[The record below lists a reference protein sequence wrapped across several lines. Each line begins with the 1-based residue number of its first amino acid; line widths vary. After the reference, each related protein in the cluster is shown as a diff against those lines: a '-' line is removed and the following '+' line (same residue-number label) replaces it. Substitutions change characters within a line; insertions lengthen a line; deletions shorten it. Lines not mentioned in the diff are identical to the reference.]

1 MFSLIIELNDAA
13 VIEIINSTIIKVW
26 KLNICVGYS
35 AKNPN
40 FEDIS
45 IEEFVPWYY
54 HITFGLTVEDQTIQ
68 KLVTEDPW
76 CSY

>member
-40 FEDIS
+40 FEILRIFLLKNLYPDI
-45 IEEFVPWYY
+45 IILP
-54 HITFGLTVEDQTIQ
+54 LA
-68 KLVTEDPW
+68 LL
-76 CSY
+76 